1 MINATH
7 KCIISGSF
15 VVNLQPAMDGR
26 TGRNAPG
33 ISEKP
38 GEYPYQ
44 CVHNVIKA
52 HARVYHTYN
61 NTYRGTQRGEGQA
74 LEQACPLLS
83 GSTYRSKPQQFGI
96 AFAPEGN
103 KLVLDRP

>member
-1 MINATH
+1 MQHINALFQVRLWLT
-7 KCIISGSF
+7 F
-15 VVNLQPAMDGR
+15 NQPWTICNQGYG

-61 NTYRGTQRGEGQA
+61 NTYRGTQRGE
-74 LEQACPLLS
+74 EQANM
-83 GSTYRSKPQQFGI
+83 R
-96 AFAPEGN
+96 
-103 KLVLDRP
+103 